1 MGDILEF
8 LRYKSMDAHS
18 ALRECR
24 GINGGYR
31 GEQMIVCRVV
41 VPKAPPN
48 DRVRAEGP
56 NEKPSAGARMKRA

>member
-1 MGDILEF
+1 MKCVQLYNECMGLCGAI
-8 LRYKSMDAHS
+8 YAGC
-18 ALRECR
+18 RES
-24 GINGGYR
+24 
-31 GEQMIVCRVV
+31 IVVVCQDV